1 MNQKKYIKSSS
12 FRHTLH
18 KQLSRGGLKKGA
30 LKYVANLQEN
40 TRTEVQFQWSC
51 KAALLWSQFGMRVLL

>member
-18 KQLSRGGLKKGA
+18 KQLSRGGLKKGV

-40 TRTEVQFQWSC
+40 TRTEVQFQ
-51 KAALLWSQFGMRVLL
+51 